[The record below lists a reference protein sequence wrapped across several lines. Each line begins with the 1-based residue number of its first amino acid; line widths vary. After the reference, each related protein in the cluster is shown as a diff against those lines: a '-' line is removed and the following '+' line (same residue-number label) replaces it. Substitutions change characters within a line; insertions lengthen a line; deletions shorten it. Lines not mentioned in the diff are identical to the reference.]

1 MEGVKSAPAK
11 IEDRILGY
19 KLSTS
24 GVIYENQ
31 PDAVQVDADPR
42 IFQMTWL
49 PRSLLQAGRAK
60 LTPPASRFA
69 S

>member
-31 PDAVQVDADPR
+31 PDALQVDADPR
-42 IFQMTWL
+42 IFQMTL
-49 PRSLLQAGRAK
+49 AAQEPVTGRA
-60 LTPPASRFA
+60 R
-69 S
+69 